1 MVLKSHRHHHR
12 CHQGA
17 IVDGSLGQKS
27 LKTAIALYSDRC
39 KAHYREYMTNQDAV
53 DALDVVSEVVHMK
66 TTLSLSFYLMG
77 TPIGE
82 TPDHHCVG
90 GKTVD

>member
-1 MVLKSHRHHHR
+1 
-12 CHQGA
+12 
-17 IVDGSLGQKS
+17 
-27 LKTAIALYSDRC
+27 
-39 KAHYREYMTNQDAV
+39 MTNQDAV